1 MAKKPI
7 AIKKSFPSA
16 RKFALRRDAT
26 VRTGEKVIERVFG
39 LPKGSVQLA
48 LPDGKLA
55 RSDKKIGALLRDWSR

>member
-1 MAKKPI
+1 MAKKTK
-7 AIKKSFPSA
+7 AVKKSFPSA

-26 VRTGEKVIERVFG
+26 VGTGEAVMERVFG

-55 RSDKKIGALLRDWSR
+55 RADKKIGALLRDWDW